1 MAESPL
7 AFVLFICLLEL
18 GQILFDSI
26 HMYALKEW
34 GVGIF
39 VFDIMNNVLSISS
52 QFMIICIFLL
62 LGCGWTITYHD
73 LLEKEN
79 YIFIGGFGLV
89 VNAIIGLCT
98 YLDNGLEHQ
107 FHDYSGWPGLLL
119 LLTRVFMYVFFI
131 AQCMK
136 TT

>member
-52 QFMIICIFLL
+52 
-62 LGCGWTITYHD
+62 
-73 LLEKEN
+73 
-79 YIFIGGFGLV
+79 
-89 VNAIIGLCT
+89 
-98 YLDNGLEHQ
+98 
-107 FHDYSGWPGLLL
+107 
-119 LLTRVFMYVFFI
+119 
-131 AQCMK
+131 
-136 TT
+136 